1 MDVCSRCNIKIA
13 DFFCSNCQSKFCG
26 NCDAYIH
33 SLSSNQG
40 HNRTYIKK
48 DYLNLD
54 NTSLPSTYQSSPKR
68 NCSPSKDYYSPNK
81 SFERNCSPC
90 KETNQTQKFINEI
103 KCIYENEKKK
113 LLCEIER
120 LNCEMC
126 NYKKTCCERIE
137 FLHQHIND
145 MQNKHNLEMKD
156 LSEKIMKDSCE
167 IIKAK
172 DNEICKLINELQ
184 NEKMINEKLCKKIS
198 EDEFNFN
205 NEKNQLCSNIKN
217 LQCEID
223 NLVKSKLESENFY
236 NNKINEINNMY
247 ENEKKK
253 YN

>member
-103 KCIYENEKKK
+103 KCIYENEKK
-113 LLCEIER
+113 
-120 LNCEMC
+120 
-126 NYKKTCCERIE
+126 
-137 FLHQHIND
+137 
-145 MQNKHNLEMKD
+145 
-156 LSEKIMKDSCE
+156 
-167 IIKAK
+167 
-172 DNEICKLINELQ
+172 
-184 NEKMINEKLCKKIS
+184 
-198 EDEFNFN
+198 
-205 NEKNQLCSNIKN
+205 
-217 LQCEID
+217 
-223 NLVKSKLESENFY
+223 NFY
-236 NNKINEINNMY
+236 VKLRD
-247 ENEKKK
+247 
-253 YN
+253 